1 MYFLFSMLRV
11 IFQILLKYTHA
22 FADVY
27 TYSRITYIL
36 FLAYTHILL
45 TSKRCHVPLVHKRD
59 NLEDIL
65 QLQCVIY
72 SV

>member
-22 FADVY
+22 LH
-27 TYSRITYIL
+27 TYIL

-59 NLEDIL
+59 NLKYIL
-65 QLQCVIY
+65 QLQCGIF

>member
-22 FADVY
+22 F
-27 TYSRITYIL
+27 L
-36 FLAYTHILL
+36 FLAYTYILL

-65 QLQCVIY
+65 QLQFVIY